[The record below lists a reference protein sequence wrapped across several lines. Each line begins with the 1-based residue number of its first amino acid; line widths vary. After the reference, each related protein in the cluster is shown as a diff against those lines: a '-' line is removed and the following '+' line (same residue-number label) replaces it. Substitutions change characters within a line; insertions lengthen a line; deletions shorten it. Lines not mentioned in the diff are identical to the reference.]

1 MTKELNV
8 ILDGQMTGRVVRD
21 TRCRIFFTYEENWRE
36 AENAYPLSLSM
47 PLALSGHGN
56 DKIDPLL
63 WGFDYVGPGLGGDLA
78 APFRPAEIYGLSS
91 CPYRMR
97 TRFHNGQPIE
107 SRRPLQFGRGTE
119 NA

>member
-21 TRCRIFFTYEENWRE
+21 TRCRIYFTYEENWRE

-63 WGFDYVGPGLGGDLA
+63 WGFDYVGRDSVEISPR
-78 APFRPAEIYGLSS
+78 PFVLPRSAG
-91 CPYRMR
+91 
-97 TRFHNGQPIE
+97 
-107 SRRPLQFGRGTE
+107 
-119 NA
+119 